1 MTIAEKIESLL
12 NSSVINA
19 TFDINIALAL
29 SVGGALGGLCFILAL
44 LYKAVSKGLDTNFRE
59 LIDWKELWTD
69 LVKLFF
75 LQTTTFTLI
84 TGLLCGVIDL
94 VRLGTK
100 PDRADVNSS
109 YQAKLAEY
117 KIAQIEYQNKQIQ
130 SGEILWG
137 NNKANTTLGSTT
149 GNQNDISVPMDLGG
163 EWIYDG
169 LNYCLSEGVMYVG
182 VAMKLLIFFLFKF
195 AIMFG
200 PFSLALSILPMC
212 SDGFNRWLSITMG
225 IGFSFVTIDMLDRV
239 VISTLSA
246 ELDILN
252 TKDTIGLTILNIV
265 LFVCYISVFTMTS
278 WWVGK
283 GEGGRFLQ
291 TTMQSA
297 VIMAGAAKSVGGG
310 LFSMSQ
316 NGMDL
321 LTPNTIT
328 DSSTSDKVS
337 KDATDSINN
346 Q

>member
-1 MTIAEKIESLL
+1 
-12 NSSVINA
+12 
-19 TFDINIALAL
+19 
-29 SVGGALGGLCFILAL
+29 
-44 LYKAVSKGLDTNFRE
+44 
-59 LIDWKELWTD
+59 
-69 LVKLFF
+69 
-75 LQTTTFTLI
+75 
-84 TGLLCGVIDL
+84 
-94 VRLGTK
+94 
-100 PDRADVNSS
+100 
-109 YQAKLAEY
+109 
-117 KIAQIEYQNKQIQ
+117 
-130 SGEILWG
+130 
-137 NNKANTTLGSTT
+137 
-149 GNQNDISVPMDLGG
+149 
-163 EWIYDG
+163 
-169 LNYCLSEGVMYVG
+169 
-182 VAMKLLIFFLFKF
+182 
-195 AIMFG
+195 
-200 PFSLALSILPMC
+200 
-212 SDGFNRWLSITMG
+212 
-225 IGFSFVTIDMLDRV
+225 MLDRV